1 DRVGVALVG
10 NIESSAPALPRFDVP
25 TAAVLDAGGC
35 PERFFQRVG
44 AGVVAARDEAG
55 LGLRDRLERTR
66 GALGEANFR
75 RIVLRSDDDE
85 IVVHHQTAIE
95 ELALG

>member
-1 DRVGVALVG
+1 FAKRQISAAIADRVGVALVG
-10 NIESSAPALPRFDVP
+10 NIQSTAHALPPFPVP
-25 TAAVLDAGGC
+25 TAAGLDAGGF
-35 PERFFQRVG
+35 PERVFQRVS
-44 AGVVAARDEAG
+44 AGVVAARDETG

-85 IVVHHQTAIE
+85 IVV
-95 ELALG
+95 